1 MIQLLTPY
9 AGAVVLLLAFL
20 VGMAVSFLLYRHFL
34 TLSLDRRMGK
44 TKFNSSSSDL
54 EALKELNKNLEANTR
69 ALQAKELELTM
80 ANKRLEKLE
89 EAKSKFVAVTTHQLR
104 TPLAAIKWTINML
117 AAGQLGPV
125 TDEQKTFIDKAYKS
139 TERVIAIVNDLLH
152 VDNIEAETADFT
164 FVPVQL
170 EEVIDSIMFEFT
182 APAQSKYL
190 DLKFERPE
198 KKLPEMA
205 ADPIKLRMVFENLID
220 NAIKYTPQHGRVT
233 VTIDDGRL
241 NATPR
246 SVLIKIADTGVG
258 IKPEDEKKIF
268 QKFFRGGN
276 AVSMEPDGSGL
287 GLYITRDIIEKH
299 GGTIWFETGPTGTTF
314 FLSLPLD
321 RPVV

>member
-1 MIQLLTPY
+1 MIEALAPY
-9 AGAVVLLLAFL
+9 AGLITLLLAFL
-20 VGMAVSFLLYRHFL
+20 VGMAVAYVLYRHYMMFAL
-34 TLSLDRRMGK
+34 HKRIGAKPGEDLS
-44 TKFNSSSSDL
+44 T
-54 EALKELNKNLEANTR
+54 LKELNKNLEANTR

-104 TPLAAIKWTINML
+104 TPLAAIKWTLSML
-117 AAGQLGPV
+117 SAGQLGPI
-125 TDEQKTFIDKAYKS
+125 TEDQKPFIDKAFKS

-152 VDNIEAETADFT
+152 VDNIEAEVSDYT

-170 EEVIDSIMFEFT
+170 EEVIDSIIFEFT

-190 DLKFERPE
+190 KINFERPTRTI
-198 KKLPEMA
+198 PTIT

-220 NAIKYTPQHGRVT
+220 NAIKYTPQHGT
-233 VTIDDGRL
+233 VTIAVDDTRL

-246 SVLIKIADTGVG
+246 AVTVKITDTGVG
-258 IKPEDEKKIF
+258 IKSEDQGKIF

-287 GLYITRDIIEKH
+287 GLYITKDIVEHH
-299 GGTIWFETGPTGTTF
+299 GGTIWFETGATGTTF
-314 FLSLPLD
+314 YLVLPLD
-321 RPVV
+321 RAVV